1 MFHLISNQ
9 LILLAVKEILS
20 LSVLAQTL
28 GDFNSTGITMGEISY
43 GGSGCPQSSLSFIYT
58 ISDTRF
64 GFMFDIRFGIQW
76 IYFFHGY

>member
-9 LILLAVKEILS
+9 LILLAGKEILS

-28 GDFNSTGITMGEISY
+28 GGFNSTGITMGEISY
-43 GGSGCPQSSLSFIYT
+43 GGSGCPQGSLSFIYT

-64 GFMFDIRFGIQW
+64 GFMFDIRFAES
-76 IYFFHGY
+76 